1 MIVTLGLLAEPSLG
15 NFWSERANPH
25 HPASSVLA
33 ASQQLFLGRKLSLLL
48 EVPTSHPRLPRLP
61 FLLMVIKL
69 SNVSIDIGT
78 TTMIVSVQL
87 TVGTKSRF
95 WLAQEFH
102 LKISSE
108 YSTEIYAQPKC
119 KILKLTKRPNFSR
132 PKRR

>member
-1 MIVTLGLLAEPSLG
+1 MIVTLGLLAEPPLG
-15 NFWSERANPH
+15 NFWSERASPH

-48 EVPTSHPRLPRLP
+48 EAPTSHPRLPRLP

-69 SNVSIDIGT
+69 SGQSNVSIDIGT

-102 LKISSE
+102 LKISSP
-108 YSTEIYAQPKC
+108 AVP
-119 KILKLTKRPNFSR
+119 
-132 PKRR
+132 